1 MKCHKFKCHEAVSA
15 ALVRS
20 LKPLAGGDLPPV
32 LPLQPEK
39 SAFVAEIGAETEALR
54 LLVEEHTEEGVQI
67 SRETLP
73 ARGPKEQLQAE
84 LIEIRDSPNHL
95 SEVKSTCKPLVELED
110 DLPGLKEY
118 QEIPDQRM
126 DSKPIRNSYCSFTEY
141 TKKDRQ
147 TLTGYVREV
156 NRYLALVE
164 EQPQLFEKYIQQ
176 RRGQRRGFS
185 SRVRAMSSDR
195 SDRSRGR

>member
-1 MKCHKFKCHEAVSA
+1 METLFSRKE
-15 ALVRS
+15 VRS

-73 ARGPKEQLQAE
+73 ARGPKEQLQ
-84 LIEIRDSPNHL
+84 
-95 SEVKSTCKPLVELED
+95 VKSTCKPLVELED

-141 TKKDRQ
+141 TKKDVLPSPNRLAHDA
-147 TLTGYVREV
+147 TLGPRYVREV